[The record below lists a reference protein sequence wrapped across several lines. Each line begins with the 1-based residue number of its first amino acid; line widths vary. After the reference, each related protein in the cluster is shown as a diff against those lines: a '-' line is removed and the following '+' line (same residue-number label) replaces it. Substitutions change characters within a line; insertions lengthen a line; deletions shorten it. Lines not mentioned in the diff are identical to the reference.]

1 MLKTMNSA
9 NPVSR
14 LSSKPST
21 AKANIIRSI
30 LLPFLKT
37 YADHASNTILRAEDL
52 DRRTTI
58 LNKWW
63 GGLLEMLSG
72 RNGQSVSG
80 TDRPAIL
87 EGIAGIMVRPEWRLP
102 LSAIQCRVD
111 KSRPTLQSR
120 SSSSL
125 VMSLDS
131 TSSDLL
137 AESVFHNVRNIF
149 VQNLLAQMAFVVE
162 KMALRSVPASVVTFC
177 GKAAAYAFF
186 YCPGI
191 AEILVRLW
199 GVSQDLIRRVLGE
212 LEIPKFSNL
221 KEVAERI
228 ASGFPPHLRALA
240 FTSMPSLMKHLR
252 HRPQLSFDSSTIP
265 WHGPWMGRWAG
276 RDSDLF
282 FVFVKH
288 HHILTHDML
297 PDTVTRTD
305 RACAPSHVLVQAQL
319 LSVLDAT
326 IHRAV
331 NRPHPEVNDGPSP
344 ITFDDLLGAD
354 VPATPLPLPAPNA
367 SRLMAENRLIMLLR
381 ELLSD
386 ASTVSHAARKAFA
399 ESFGDTLK
407 AASRRTSMFDHNACF
422 ALCDFLEEAITILV
436 RYHNNKLD
444 PVSFLDWE
452 FWRGVCE
459 QMMDSNNSM
468 TEVRL
473 YAFIYGMW
481 GLITKKEERKKQITL
496 DWLLTEA
503 HFHRQFNHWCPMVRA
518 YYMRLLCWRVS
529 RFDGEATETDL

>member
-1 MLKTMNSA
+1 M
-9 NPVSR
+9 
-14 LSSKPST
+14 
-21 AKANIIRSI
+21 IRNTV
-30 LLPFLKT
+30 LPFLKT
-37 YADHASNTILRAEDL
+37 YADHPSNTMLRAEDL
-52 DRRTTI
+52 DRRIMI

-102 LSAIQCRVD
+102 ISAIQCRVD
-111 KSRPTLQSR
+111 KFRPPLKSR
-120 SSSSL
+120 SSTSL
-125 VMSLDS
+125 AISVDS

-149 VQNLLAQMAFVVE
+149 VQNLLSQMSFVVE
-162 KMALRSVPASVVTFC
+162 RMAMRSVPASVVAFC
-177 GKAAAYAFF
+177 GKATAYAFF
-186 YCPGI
+186 FCPGV

-199 GVSQDLIRRVLGE
+199 GISQDSIRRVVSE
-212 LEIPKFSNL
+212 LDMPKFSNF
-221 KEVAERI
+221 KEEAEKI
-228 ASGFPPHLRALA
+228 ANGFPLHLRALA
-240 FTSMPSLMKHLR
+240 FRSLPSLIKHLR
-252 HRPQLSFDSSTIP
+252 YRPHLPLNNSNIP
-265 WHGPWMGRWAG
+265 WHGPWIGRWAG

-282 FVFVKH
+282 FVFVKY
-288 HHILTHDML
+288 HHILACDML
-297 PDTVTRTD
+297 PDSVTRIE
-305 RACAPSHVLVQAQL
+305 RACAPSYVLVQAQL

-331 NRPHPEVNDGPSP
+331 NRPHPEVNEGPSS

-354 VPATPLPLPAPNA
+354 VPATPLPIPAPNA

-386 ASTVSHAARKAFA
+386 ASTISDTGRRAFA
-399 ESFGDTLK
+399 ESFGDMLK
-407 AASRRTSMFDHNACF
+407 AGSRRTSMFDHNACF
-422 ALCDFLEEAITILV
+422 ALCDFLEEAISILV
-436 RYHNNKLD
+436 QYHHDKND
-444 PVSFLDWE
+444 PVSFLDWD

-473 YAFIYGMW
+473 YAFIYSLW
-481 GLITKKEERKKQITL
+481 GLITKNEERKKQITL
-496 DWLLTEA
+496 EWLLTEG
-503 HFHRQFNHWCPMVRA
+503 HFQRQFNHWCPMVRA
-518 YYMRLLCWRVS
+518 YYMRLLCWRVA